1 MNYEEMIKKA
11 EKYNEMLELHRK
23 KPQLIEESRQLI
35 SQLEKEI
42 EELEK
47 DGASEAL
54 KQSLNKLSPK
64 RFFSKKTADVDVDE
78 LILQKELAIKREK
91 KKIDALENTKTKD
104 LINISEVV
112 QECAAILNNKKAIF
126 EGMHDEIDEAREKY
140 HSLLDKYNEELKQH
154 NTFAKNTAAKIQQI
168 ASEGFIPQYM
178 GDVAPSFTNTL
189 QTASMSGKLITAH
202 RLRPTKT
209 TTLYQ

>member
-154 NTFAKNTAAKIQQI
+154 NTFAKNTAA
-168 ASEGFIPQYM
+168 
-178 GDVAPSFTNTL
+178 NTCTQL
-189 QTASMSGKLITAH
+189 HSTERCSYLHIFLLVHK
-202 RLRPTKT
+202 
-209 TTLYQ
+209 